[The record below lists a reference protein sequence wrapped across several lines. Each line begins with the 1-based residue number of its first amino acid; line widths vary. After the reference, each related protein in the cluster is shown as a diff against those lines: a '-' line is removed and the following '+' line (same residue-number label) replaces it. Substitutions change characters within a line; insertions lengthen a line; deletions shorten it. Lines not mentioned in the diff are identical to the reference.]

1 MIKNPDPRVK
11 WAMQIMDQ
19 EGEVCTLVSTLGWV
33 VCSRGL
39 KSCSYFERFDINKL
53 FVSGV
58 HWNGWPCLHSIHLWN
73 PPCCTQWYQERFEQ
87 GSSEVLTIFVY
98 KIFWDVEN
106 MCLQYFVW
114 LFCKDKP
121 GKCNLGRPN
130 LAGCW
135 VLVCRLDEEK
145 VRRNINLLKL
155 FISLYVNSELPR
167 RMLWWSTISS
177 PIPNTFLNLRRCS

>member
-19 EGEVCTLVSTLGWV
+19 EGEVCTLVSILGWV

-73 PPCCTQWYQERFEQ
+73 SPCGSQFYQECAEQ

-98 KIFWDVEN
+98 KIFWDVFAIL
-106 MCLQYFVW
+106 CLTVLQGQTWQVQSW
-114 LFCKDKP
+114 PPQSHLV
-121 GKCNLGRPN
+121 LGSGMQTGWRE
-130 LAGCW
+130 GQ
-135 VLVCRLDEEK
+135 
-145 VRRNINLLKL
+145 
-155 FISLYVNSELPR
+155 
-167 RMLWWSTISS
+167 TQ
-177 PIPNTFLNLRRCS
+177 